1 MIVDIRDRV
10 RSMIAAGQ
18 AFDDVI
24 AARLTA
30 RYDAQWGKEASWTAD
45 DFIPIVY
52 AELGG
57 PAAPE
62 R

>member
-1 MIVDIRDRV
+1 
-10 RSMIAAGQ
+10 MIAAGQ